1 MVALSVRAHLER
13 THSGTAARIAQVLD
27 HKTRTMG
34 VELDVFHQDPCEIG
48 PPTLRAGA
56 RNPGATPSQS
66 SALSAST
73 STPVWLPRRLD
84 ASLRRATS
92 RASPGDGGHL
102 TCDQIFADHSGR
114 GGAEFENRAR
124 VQRPQT
130 AGSY

>member
-1 MVALSVRAHLER
+1 VAFGVSAHLER
-13 THSGTAARIAQVLD
+13 THSGTVARIAQVLD

-56 RNPGATPSQS
+56 RNSGATPSQS
-66 SALSAST
+66 SGLSAST
-73 STPVWLPRRLD
+73 STPVWLPPRLNASPRRV
-84 ASLRRATS
+84 TS
-92 RASPGDGGHL
+92 RISTGEGGHV

-114 GGAEFENRAR
+114 GGAEFDNRAQ
-124 VQRPQT
+124 VLRPKT